1 MSIKDNNIIEKS
13 IYKDECCNAFGCFN
27 PASETIEVSAGKFGI
42 ISLKVCSLCLK
53 KFQ

>member
-13 IYKDECCNAFGCFN
+13 VYKDGCCNAFGCIN
-27 PASETIEVSAGKFGI
+27 RSTETIDVSAGKYGI
-42 ISLKVCSLCLK
+42 ISLKVCSICIK